1 MRDTPRLIAQHGGE
15 EWKWEKKSGIIKIP
29 KGSKLEKVRVIAGK
43 GTQSILRDTPRLI
56 AQHGGEEW
64 KWEKKSG
71 IIKTD
76 NFTYE
81 SHWYEYEGKQYENK
95 LKRKGK

>member
-1 MRDTPRLIAQHGGE
+1 M
-15 EWKWEKKSGIIKIP
+15 
-29 KGSKLEKVRVIAGK
+29 
-43 GTQSILRDTPRLI
+43 RDTPRLI